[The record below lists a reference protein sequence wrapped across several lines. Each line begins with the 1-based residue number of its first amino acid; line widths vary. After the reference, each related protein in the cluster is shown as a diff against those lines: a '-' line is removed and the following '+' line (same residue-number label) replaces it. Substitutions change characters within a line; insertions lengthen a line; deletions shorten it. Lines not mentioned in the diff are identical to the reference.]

1 MWFKT
6 AAPVSLC
13 KPSWP
18 PLWMGATCPNYGN
31 NSEIHQVVQNI
42 YIDSMFNVT
51 TFPDMCGIFETK
63 YDCFWYL
70 SLPIHFQRCRIE
82 NGFSWLCCKK
92 FAVFGCLTVKL
103 GRPGR
108 GGLGGQPERERE
120 LLKYSSLV
128 APCSLF
134 WPSLLDYKDNTTSIQ
149 SSFNSWQVQSQWSHY
164 SWIQPLILL

>member
-1 MWFKT
+1 MAIIPKYIKLRKT
-6 AAPVSLC
+6 YRLNVHC
-13 KPSWP
+13 D
-18 PLWMGATCPNYGN
+18 
-31 NSEIHQVVQNI
+31 NI
-42 YIDSMFNVT
+42 SRHWK
-51 TFPDMCGIFETK
+51 K
-63 YDCFWYL
+63 YDCLWYL

-120 LLKYSSLV
+120 RELLKYSSLV

-149 SSFNSWQVQSQWSHY
+149 SSFNSWHVQSQSSHY
-164 SWIQPLILL
+164 SWIRPLILKAFWIE